1 MIDKLLKQPTDD
13 VWIQLFRYFFV
24 GGTAFAVDFGLLWV
38 LTECAGLHYL
48 LSAALSFAAGL
59 TVNYLLSV
67 WWVFNDHVLR
77 SRILEFAIYVAIGVI
92 GLCFNEAIIWWAT
105 EKMNFYYLSSKIVAT
120 AMVFFWNFM
129 ARKYLLFDGKS
140 YR

>member
-59 TVNYLLSV
+59 TVNYLLNV
-67 WWVFNDHVLR
+67 WWVFCDHVLR
-77 SRILEFAIYVAIGVI
+77 SRIVEFAIFVLIGMI
-92 GLCFNEAIIWWAT
+92 GLCLNEAIIWCAT
-105 EKMNFYYLSSKIVAT
+105 EWLHLHYLSSKIVST
-120 AMVFFWNFM
+120 AVVFLWNFM

-140 YR
+140 CC

>member
-24 GGTAFAVDFGLLWV
+24 GGTAFVVDFGLLWS

-59 TVNYLLSV
+59 TVNYLLSIR
-67 WWVFNDHVLR
+67 WVFSDHVLR
-77 SRILEFAIYVAIGVI
+77 SRIVEFAIFVIIGII
-92 GLCFNEAIIWWAT
+92 GLCLNEAIIWCAT
-105 EKMNFYYLSSKIVAT
+105 ELMDLHYLSSKIVST
-120 AMVFFWNFM
+120 AVVFFWNFM

-140 YR
+140 C